1 MNNSKTAIVISSIIQ
16 NIQLILGIAFTALF
30 GLCIIV
36 GIAEYKKGDMPFII
50 FCIVLTA
57 LGIFWIVLSRKRAS
71 LIRDFRRYVTILS
84 NDPTGSI
91 ANLAMKTGTSE
102 DVVRNNLE
110 LMIKKRYFANAAID
124 RSTDCI
130 LFPNHGT
137 AQQFANQANT
147 NNNAFSPRAAG
158 EAATMVTITC
168 KGCGAVN
175 TIAKG
180 KIVECEYC
188 GSALQG

>member
-1 MNNSKTAIVISSIIQ
+1 MNNSKTAIVISSIIEKV
-16 NIQLILGIAFTALF
+16 QLIGGICIAGLF
-30 GLCIIV
+30 GLVCLV
-36 GIAEYKKGDMPFII
+36 GFSEFEDGDMAALI
-50 FCIVLTA
+50 FCIIITA
-57 LGIFWIVLSRKRAS
+57 LGVLMIVFSRKRHR
-71 LIRDFRRYVTILS
+71 LIQSFKTYVTILS

-137 AQQFANQANT
+137 SQPFVNQANT
-147 NNNAFSPRAAG
+147 NNNAFSPRAAE
-158 EAATMVTITC
+158 EAVKMVTITC

-175 TIAKG
+175 TIVRG
-180 KIVECEYC
+180 KVSECEYC
-188 GSALQG
+188 GSSLQG